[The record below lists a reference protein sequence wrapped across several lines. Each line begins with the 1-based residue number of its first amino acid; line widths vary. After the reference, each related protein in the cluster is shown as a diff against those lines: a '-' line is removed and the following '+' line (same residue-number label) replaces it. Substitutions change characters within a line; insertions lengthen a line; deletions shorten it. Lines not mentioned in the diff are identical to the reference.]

1 MIDAASKNKKWI
13 VAMMLDVP
21 GIDCNSSI
29 GNIVKIR
36 DPSTNEDRDY
46 GLMAATTIGG
56 NKTNQNKQC
65 NNIVEF
71 QSLPADFSSFI
82 VGRHIVKDG
91 NIYVVNRIDPLF
103 FYLSTQSVDDGQQQS
118 WEPFDQNLEKSK
130 LPRQVCEAIP
140 EIQMKHICKTFDNDD
155 ICYLKFNVEKTLK
168 WLQKKQERL
177 FESLIIQDQ
186 RNRKA
191 KGVKYASFNNNITG
205 VMGGSMS
212 ANFNLPPQAS
222 RLVAATSCNE
232 DKNSSNA
239 VGLSNNTKSIK
250 TESIQIICNY
260 LNQDWSKK
268 FIEHLG
274 CTMEVIST
282 TTKTTNKAAAG
293 DSNYVSNA
301 VIQQNIDDDISS
313 KKIAEAKKKAI
324 AETRTMGN
332 KRLAKVSTKGMKSMS
347 SFFGAAVKT
356 KKAKH

>member
-1 MIDAASKNKKWI
+1 MSDASKNNKKWI

-21 GIDCNSSI
+21 GIDCNTSI
-29 GNIVKIR
+29 GKIVKLR
-36 DPSTNEDRDY
+36 DPNTNENRDY
-46 GLMAATTIGG
+46 GLMAATIGG
-56 NKTNQNKQC
+56 NNNNNNQDKQC
-65 NNIVEF
+65 NKIVEF

-103 FYLSTQSVDDGQQQS
+103 FYLSTQSVDDGQQES
-118 WEPFDQNLEKSK
+118 WQPFDQNLENSK
-130 LPRQVCEAIP
+130 LPREVCEAIP
-140 EIQMKHICKTFDNDD
+140 EKQMAHICSTFSNDD
-155 ICYLKFNVEKTLK
+155 VCYLKFNVEKTLK

-191 KGVKYASFNNNITG
+191 KGIKYASFNNNRTG
-205 VMGGSMS
+205 VTGGSMS

-232 DKNSSNA
+232 DKNSSA
-239 VGLSNNTKSIK
+239 AELSNNTKAIK
-250 TESIQIICNY
+250 TESIQIMCNY

-268 FIEHLG
+268 FIEYLG

-282 TTKTTNKAAAG
+282 TNPTNKAAG
-293 DSNYVSNA
+293 VSNNVVSNA

-313 KKIAEAKKKAI
+313 KKIAEAKKKTI